1 MNELEIKK
9 NSGAIEA
16 ILFIYGEPLAT
27 DKIADILSIEKDKIQ
42 VILDTLGE
50 TLKADGMGLTLL
62 FQGAK
67 VQLVTKPDFA
77 QVVEKLVKEEH
88 EENLTPAA
96 LETLSLIGYLGP
108 IPRSQID
115 YYRGVNSSYTVRN
128 LMIRGLVD
136 KVPHPDNQHVSLYQ
150 VSFDLLKHL
159 GISKIEELPD
169 YQKFQTILA
178 DKKDMQEGEIFQE
191 PGVI

>member
-1 MNELEIKK
+1 MDELEIKK
-9 NSGAIEA
+9 NSGAVEA
-16 ILFIYGEPLAT
+16 ILFIYGEPLSF
-27 DKIADILSIEKDKIQ
+27 DRIADILGIEKNHVQ
-42 VILDTLGE
+42 AVLGALGE
-50 TLKADGMGLTLL
+50 ALNTDGRGLTLL
-62 FQGAK
+62 FQGSK
-67 VQLVTKPDFA
+67 VQLVTKPDFTHA
-77 QVVEKLVKEEH
+77 VEKLVKDEH

-96 LETLSLIGYLGP
+96 LETLSLVGYLGP

-115 YYRGVNSSYTVRN
+115 YYRGVNSSYTLRN

-136 KVPHPDNQHVSLYQ
+136 KVQHPDNQHISLYQ

-178 DKKDMQEGEIFQE
+178 DKKEPQEGEIFQE
-191 PGVI
+191 PQSI